1 MFRVKSIEETVRVI
15 QGNLLTLA
23 HAGRFDVIVHGCNCF
38 NTMGSGI
45 ARDIKDSLPEAYA
58 VDQQTKRGD
67 RNKLGTYTHAVV
79 PFGKHPS
86 LVVVNAYTQYRYGG
100 GGPHFD
106 YSAFDLV
113 LQELRKNFPSLK
125 FGFPRI
131 GSGLAG
137 GDAVIIQEQIAG
149 RLKGMDVTIVE
160 WDGSQFAY
168 EESH

>member
-1 MFRVKSIEETVRVI
+1 MFEKKKTVKVV

-23 HAGRFDVIVHGCNCF
+23 HVGWFDVIVHGCNCF

-45 ARDIKDSLPEAYA
+45 AKDIKAFLPEAYA
-58 VDQQTKRGD
+58 VDQQTKKGD
-67 RNKLGTYTHAVV
+67 RNKLGTYTRTVV
-79 PFGKHPS
+79 PFGYHPS
-86 LVVVNAYTQYRYGG
+86 LIVVNAYTQYHYGG

-113 LQELRKNFPSLK
+113 LQNLRKDFPSLQI
-125 FGFPRI
+125 GFPRI

-160 WDGSQFAY
+160 WDGSQFTY